1 MSDISILNL
10 SAYTSPV
17 IQENKKS
24 SYIEYGSDNNYFQY
38 LIDRYLYSATNGAI
52 ITGVANMIYGKGL
65 EALDSNKKPNE
76 YAQMKSIIKDSDLRK
91 VALERKLLGM
101 AAMQVVMQGKLVKQ
115 VLHFPMQTLRAEKCN
130 DKGQIEAWYYHH
142 DWSKK
147 KPSEDAKR
155 IPAFGFGNGNEV
167 EIYVIQPYVS
177 GFDYYS
183 PIDYSGS
190 LPYALLEENIA
201 DYQINDVQNGF
212 SGTKV
217 INFNNGIPSEEMRDK
232 MKRDVMGKLTG
243 ARGEKVIVAFN
254 SNAESKTTVE
264 DLPLND
270 APAHY
275 EYLSKECFE
284 KLIVGHRI
292 TNPML
297 LGIRET
303 GSGLSSNADEIETST
318 LMFLNLVIKP
328 YQNELITALDTILAV
343 NGISLDLRF
352 VRLQPLDN
360 EQIISSSNPIIEA
373 VNSLSPLVANK
384 VLESMTANEI
394 RSLVGLLP
402 EAGGSDLNP
411 SVVSNLSKHL
421 DEIDLDSFGEEI
433 DLNEWELIDS
443 SVVDYDTEEELDKQL
458 DALNNPKQS
467 TLSKI
472 WNFVSTGV
480 ANPNAK
486 SEQDGALFKSRYRYS
501 GTESENS
508 RQFCKK
514 MLNANKLYRKEDIQ
528 RMSSTSVNAGWGP
541 KGADTY
547 DVFLYKGGGA
557 CHHYWTR
564 ETYRKRAD
572 VNSPI
577 TQESGRITPAQARKE
592 GEILPTNNPLV
603 YQKPIDMPNQG
614 FLPK

>member
-1 MSDISILNL
+1 MSNISIVNL

-17 IQENKKS
+17 IQENKKN

-65 EALDSNKKPNE
+65 DALDSNKKPNE

-91 VALERKLLGM
+91 IALERKLLGM
-101 AAMQVVMQGKLVKQ
+101 AAMQVVMQNKLVKQ

-142 DWSKK
+142 DWTKK
-147 KPSEDAKR
+147 KTSEDAKR

-167 EIYVIQPYVS
+167 EIYVIKPYVS
-177 GFDYYS
+177 GFDYYT

-190 LPYALLEENIA
+190 LPYAYLEESIA

-243 ARGEKVIVAFN
+243 ARGEKVIIAFN
-254 SNAESKTTVE
+254 ANAESKTTVE

-275 EYLSKECFE
+275 EYLSKECFD
-284 KLIVGHRI
+284 KLIVGHRV
-292 TNPML
+292 TSPML
-297 LGIRET
+297 LGIRT
-303 GSGLSSNADEIETST
+303 GDGGLGNNADEIKTAT
-318 LMFLNLVIKP
+318 LLFDNIVIKP
-328 YQNELITALDTILAV
+328 YQLEIIDAIDEILAI
-343 NGISLDLRF
+343 NSISLKLYF
-352 VRLQPLDN
+352 KTIQPL
-360 EQIISSSNPIIEA
+360 EFVE
-373 VNSLSPLVANK
+373 
-384 VLESMTANEI
+384 TA
-394 RSLVGLLP
+394 GLDAQTK
-402 EAGGSDLNP
+402 EEETG
-411 SVVSNLSKHL
+411 VKMSKHL

-443 SVVDYDTEEELDKQL
+443 RQVDYEEEEQLDKQL

-467 TLSKI
+467 TLSKV

-501 GTESENS
+501 GSLSSNS
-508 RQFCKK
+508 RQFCQK

-528 RMSSTSVNAGWGP
+528 RMSSTPVNEGWGP
-541 KGADTY
+541 KGVDTY

-557 CHHYWTR
+557 CHHFWTR
-564 ETYRKRAD
+564 ETYRKKSD
-572 VNSPI
+572 VNSPNA
-577 TQESGRITPAQARKE
+577 EVITPAKARKE

-603 YQKPIDMPNQG
+603 YEKPINMPNQG

>member
-1 MSDISILNL
+1 MSNISIVNL

-17 IQENKKS
+17 IQENKKND
-24 SYIEYGSDNNYFQY
+24 YIEYGSDNNYFQY

-52 ITGVANMIYGKGL
+52 ITGISNMIYGKGL
-65 EALDSNKKPNE
+65 DALDSNKKPNE

-91 VALERKLLGM
+91 IALERKLLGM
-101 AAMQVVMQGKLVKQ
+101 AAMQVVMQNKQVKQ

-142 DWSKK
+142 DWTKK
-147 KPSEDAKR
+147 KPNEPAKR

-167 EIYVIQPYVS
+167 EIYVIKPYVS

-183 PIDYSGS
+183 PIDYSGA

-201 DYQINDVQNGF
+201 DYQINDVENGF

-217 INFNNGIPSEEMRDK
+217 INFNNGVPSEEMRDK
-232 MKRDVMGKLTG
+232 MKRDVMSKLTG

-254 SNAESKTTVE
+254 QNAESKTTVE

-275 EYLSKECFE
+275 EYLSKECFD
-284 KLIVGHRI
+284 KLIVGHRV
-292 TNPML
+292 TSPML
-297 LGIRET
+297 LGIRT
-303 GSGLSSNADEIETST
+303 GDGGLGNNADEIKTAT
-318 LMFLNLVIKP
+318 LLFDNIVIKP
-328 YQNELITALDTILAV
+328 YQLEIIDALDEVLAV
-343 NGISLDLRF
+343 NNISLKLYF
-352 VRLQPLDN
+352 KTIQPL
-360 EQIISSSNPIIEA
+360 EFVE
-373 VNSLSPLVANK
+373 
-384 VLESMTANEI
+384 TA
-394 RSLVGLLP
+394 GLDSQTK
-402 EAGGSDLNP
+402 EEETG
-411 SVVSNLSKHL
+411 VKMSKHL
-421 DEIDLDSFGEEI
+421 DSIDLDSFGEEI

-443 SVVDYDTEEELDKQL
+443 RKVDYDTEEELDKEIE
-458 DALNNPKQS
+458 ALNNPKKS
-467 TLSKI
+467 VLSKI

-486 SEQDGALFKSRYRYS
+486 SEQDGELFKSRYRYS
-501 GTESENS
+501 GSISENS
-508 RQFCKK
+508 REFCKK
-514 MLNANKLYRKEDIQ
+514 MLSADKLYRKEDIQ
-528 RMSSTSVNAGWGP
+528 RMSQTAVNAGWGP
-541 KGADTY
+541 RGADTY

-572 VNSPI
+572 VNNPNA
-577 TQESGRITPAQARKE
+577 EVITPAKARKE

>member
-1 MSDISILNL
+1 MSNISIVNL
-10 SAYTSPV
+10 SAYTSPI
-17 IQENKKS
+17 IQENKKNN
-24 SYIEYGSDNNYFQY
+24 YIEYGADNNYFQY

-65 EALDSNKKPNE
+65 DALDSNKKPNE

-91 VALERKLLGM
+91 ISLERKLLGM
-101 AAMQVVMQGKLVKQ
+101 AAIQVVKEKNLVKQ

-130 DKGQIEAWYYHH
+130 DKGQIEAWYYHY

-147 KPSEDAKR
+147 KPTEDVKR

-167 EIYVIQPYVS
+167 ELYILHPYVS

-190 LPYALLEENIA
+190 LPYALLEEKIG
-201 DYQINDVQNGF
+201 DYQINDVENGF

-243 ARGEKVIVAFN
+243 ARGEKVIIAFN
-254 SNAESKTTVE
+254 ANAESKTTVE

-328 YQNELITALDTILAV
+328 YQNEITTALNTILAV

-394 RSLVGLLP
+394 RSLVGLAA
-402 EAGGSDLNP
+402 EAGGSNLNP

-421 DEIDLDSFGEEI
+421 DEIDLESFGEEI
-433 DLNEWELIDS
+433 DLNEWELIDVS
-443 SVVDYDTEEELDKQL
+443 IVDYDTEEELDKQI
-458 DALNNPKQS
+458 DALNNPKKS

-480 ANPNAK
+480 AFPNAK
-486 SEQDGALFKSRYRYS
+486 SEQDGELFKSRYRYS
-501 GTESENS
+501 GTAASNS
-508 RQFCKK
+508 REFCKK
-514 MLNANKLYRKEDIQ
+514 MLRADKLYRKEDIQ
-528 RMSSTSVNAGWGP
+528 RMSLSGVNAGWGAE
-541 KGADTY
+541 GADNY

-557 CHHYWTR
+557 CHHFWTR
-564 ETYRKRAD
+564 ETYRKKAD
-572 VNSPI
+572 VNNPNAEEISP
-577 TQESGRITPAQARKE
+577 AKARKE

-603 YQKPIDMPNQG
+603 YQKPINMPNQG

>member
-1 MSDISILNL
+1 MSNISIVNL

-17 IQENKKS
+17 IQENKKN

-52 ITGVANMIYGKGL
+52 ITGIANMIYGKGL
-65 EALDSNKKPNE
+65 DALDSNKKPNE

-91 VALERKLLGM
+91 IALERKLLGM
-101 AAMQVVMQGKLVKQ
+101 AAMQVVKEKNLVKQ

-142 DWSKK
+142 DWTKK
-147 KPSEDAKR
+147 KPSEDVKR

-243 ARGEKVIVAFN
+243 ARGEKVIIAFN
-254 SNAESKTTVE
+254 ANAESKTTVE

-275 EYLSKECFE
+275 EYLSKECFD
-284 KLIVGHRI
+284 KLIVGHRV
-292 TNPML
+292 TSPML
-297 LGIRET
+297 LGIRT
-303 GSGLSSNADEIETST
+303 GDGGLGNNADEIKTAT
-318 LMFLNLVIKP
+318 LLFDNIVIKP
-328 YQNELITALDTILAV
+328 YQLEIIDALDEILAI
-343 NGISLDLRF
+343 NSISLKLYF
-352 VRLQPLDN
+352 KTIQPL
-360 EQIISSSNPIIEA
+360 EFIE
-373 VNSLSPLVANK
+373 
-384 VLESMTANEI
+384 TA
-394 RSLVGLLP
+394 GLDAQTK
-402 EAGGSDLNP
+402 EEETG
-411 SVVSNLSKHL
+411 VKMSKHL
-421 DEIDLDSFGEEI
+421 DDIDLDSFGEDI

-443 SVVDYDTEEELDKQL
+443 RQVDYNEEEILDKEL
-458 DALNNPKQS
+458 EALNNPKQS

-486 SEQDGALFKSRYRYS
+486 SEQDGELFKSRYRYS
-501 GTESENS
+501 GTISNNS
-508 RQFCKK
+508 RPFCKK
-514 MLNANKLYRKEDIQ
+514 MLNADKLYRKEDIQ
-528 RMSSTSVNAGWGP
+528 RMSLSAVNAGWGP
-541 KGADTY
+541 EGADNY

-557 CHHYWTR
+557 CHHFWTR

-572 VNSPI
+572 VNNPNAEEISP
-577 TQESGRITPAQARKE
+577 AKARKE

-603 YQKPIDMPNQG
+603 YQKPINMPNQG